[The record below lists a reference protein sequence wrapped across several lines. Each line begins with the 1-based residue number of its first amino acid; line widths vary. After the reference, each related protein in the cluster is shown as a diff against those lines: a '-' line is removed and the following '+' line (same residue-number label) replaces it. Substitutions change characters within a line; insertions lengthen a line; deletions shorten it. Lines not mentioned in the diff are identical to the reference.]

1 MVGAGDSGLS
11 GEVGLLSLS
20 ESVGW
25 SGLSAS
31 VRRPGLSGEMSVE
44 EFRNYYFLKE
54 ELVRF
59 CRETGLSTG
68 GSKAELT
75 ERVARF
81 LDGLPGD
88 KGVSE
93 WSSGRRASQDEVLRR
108 RVANRDETLSEE
120 SVIEEGFVC
129 SERHRAFFREK
140 IGAGFRFIVPFQ
152 RWLKANAG
160 RTYGEA
166 IEAYREIVRAR
177 AEGGSGSTEIGKQFE
192 YNRYV
197 RDFFADN
204 RGRYGLKEAII
215 CWKYKR
221 DLPGHNRYEGADL
234 KVLER

>member
-1 MVGAGDSGLS
+1 MSAG
-11 GEVGLLSLS
+11 
-20 ESVGW
+20 
-25 SGLSAS
+25 
-31 VRRPGLSGEMSVE
+31 
-44 EFRNYYFLKE
+44 EFRNYYFLKD

-59 CRETGLSTG
+59 CRERGLATG

-81 LDGLPGD
+81 LGGSAVVEGDGDSVDSLSVE
-88 KGVSE
+88 K
-93 WSSGRRASQDEVLRR
+93 ARR
-108 RVANRDETLSEE
+108 RVANSGEVLSEE

-140 IGAGFRFIVPFQ
+140 IGAGFRFVVPFQ
-152 RWLKANAG
+152 RWLKTNAG

-166 IEAYREIVRAR
+166 IEAYKEIMRRKSRGDAT
-177 AEGGSGSTEIGKQFE
+177 EEIGVQFE

-204 RGRYGLKEAII
+204 RGRYGLQEAII

-221 DLPGHNRYEGADL
+221 DLPGHNRYERADL
-234 KVLER
+234 RALEA